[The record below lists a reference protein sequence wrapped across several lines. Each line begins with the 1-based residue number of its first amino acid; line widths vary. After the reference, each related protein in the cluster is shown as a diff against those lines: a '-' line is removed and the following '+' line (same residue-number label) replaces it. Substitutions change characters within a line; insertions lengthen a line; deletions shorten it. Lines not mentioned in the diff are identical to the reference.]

1 MNNRA
6 KYSAGVDHGGPD
18 IIWVVDEQEDGA
30 ASVTNDAER
39 VVAEVVRIHGNNP
52 IVYRDSDGRWDGLLH
67 EDGEFTGFQPMGA
80 DSRNRA
86 VALMRSLVKNGAV

>member
-1 MNNRA
+1 MNRA

-39 VVAEVVRIHGNNP
+39 VVEDVVRLHGSHP
-52 IVYRDSDGRWDGLLH
+52 VVYQDSDGRWDGLLH
-67 EDGEFTGFQPMGA
+67 EDGAFTGFQPLVA
-80 DSRNRA
+80 DSRTRA
-86 VALMRSLVKNGAV
+86 VALMRSLVMSGAV